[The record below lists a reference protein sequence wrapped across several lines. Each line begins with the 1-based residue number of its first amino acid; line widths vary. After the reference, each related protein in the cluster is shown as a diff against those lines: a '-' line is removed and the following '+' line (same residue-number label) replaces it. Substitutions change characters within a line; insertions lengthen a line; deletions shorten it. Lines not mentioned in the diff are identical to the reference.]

1 MFRTG
6 GMQVPICRV
15 QGALGSGPG
24 SPWLWLPWA
33 HRQHSP
39 GCSPVL
45 ASLEEMFSLVYF
57 QPRQWRFHIQK
68 PGEGSARPSLG
79 WRRACVLPQWAG
91 NETRPCFPLPDN
103 SERIKPQIGQ
113 E

>member
-15 QGALGSGPG
+15 QGALGSGFG
-24 SPWLWLPWA
+24 SPQLWLPWA
-33 HRQHSP
+33 HRQHSL

-45 ASLEEMFSLVYF
+45 ASLEEMFSPVYF

-68 PGEGSARPSLG
+68 PGEGSASLSLLAKGVRPPTMG
-79 WRRACVLPQWAG
+79 R
-91 NETRPCFPLPDN
+91 
-103 SERIKPQIGQ
+103 K
-113 E
+113 